1 METLTPIK
9 RLVLGASVVVM
20 ALFGFVGY
28 AAAAPVI
35 ETHGPNSG
43 VWAGHRTE
51 TVCRV
56 VNTTNIS
63 ATNNNSQTARSGDVT
78 IVNNTNA
85 GSWSGWSQLS
95 PAYYQAQGYSFAS
108 WRADVLSWLSERQ
121 SGDGWNAASDVV
133 TISGGANWNSWDPIT
148 WQQNGQTFAAW
159 QSGLNVHLNSNY
171 AELESSWPPEATG
184 MSPGINRSGSA
195 SNFSSFSFNISVNN
209 TPSSTTV
216 CSPIGGR
223 GGPETPNTPQQPN
236 SPQQPTGTA
245 QQSGG
250 RGSGSGGGGGDSWS
264 NAPRTGSSSAPRTNA
279 SPSTPNTPQQPNNP
293 SNPGSSGGSITTHG
307 PNSPIASSSSSSTRT
322 SITNTTNISATN
334 NNPQTASSGSVNAT
348 NNTSVGGSSGGAS
361 NNANG
366 AVAMNVRQ

>member
-9 RLVLGASVVVM
+9 RLVLGVSVVVM

-43 VWAGHRTE
+43 VRAGHRTE

-78 IVNNTNA
+78 IINNTNA
-85 GSWSGWSQLS
+85 GAWSGWSQLS
-95 PAYYQAQGYSFAS
+95 PVSYQAAGYSFAS

-121 SGDGWNAASDVV
+121 SGDGWNAATDVV
-133 TISGGANWNSWDPIT
+133 TISGGADWNSWDPIT
-148 WQQNGQTFAAW
+148 WQQSGQTFATW
-159 QSGLNVHLNSNY
+159 RSELNVHLNSSY
-171 AELESSWPPEATG
+171 TGLESSWPPEATAT
-184 MSPGINRSGSA
+184 SPGTSRSGSA
-195 SNFSSFSFNISVNN
+195 SNFSSFTFTVGVNN

-216 CSPIGGR
+216 CSSVGGR
-223 GGPETPNTPQQPN
+223 GGPETPSAPQQPN
-236 SPQQPTGTA
+236 NPQPSATVQPA
-245 QQSGG
+245 GG
-250 RGSGSGGGGGDSWS
+250 QGGGSGGGGGGSW
-264 NAPRTGSSSAPRTNA
+264 SSAPRASSPAPRATA
-279 SPSTPNTPQQPNNP
+279 SPSTPSTPQQPNNP

-307 PNSPIASSSSSSTRT
+307 PNSPVVSSSSSSTRT
-322 SITNTTNISATN
+322 TITNTTNISATN
-334 NNPQTASSGSVNAT
+334 NNPQTASSGGVNAA
-348 NNTSVGGSSGGAS
+348 NNTSVGGGSGGAS

-366 AVAMNVRQ
+366 AVTMNVRQ